1 MATAPLLLD
10 ISELLNCASDVT
22 PSTYRPSV
30 SMEHSNFYLVS
41 IVNSHIT
48 IGCIYRIESPTYTG
62 F

>member
-22 PSTYRPSV
+22 PSTYRTSV
-30 SMEHSNFYLVS
+30 SMEHSDFYLVS

-48 IGCIYRIESPTYTG
+48 IGLI
-62 F
+62 